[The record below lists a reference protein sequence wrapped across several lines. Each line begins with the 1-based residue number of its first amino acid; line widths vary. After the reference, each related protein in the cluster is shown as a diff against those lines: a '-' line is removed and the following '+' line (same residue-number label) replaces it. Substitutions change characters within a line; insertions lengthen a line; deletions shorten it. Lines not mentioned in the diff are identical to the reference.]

1 MTSLKA
7 ASVGLLGLLLS
18 VSGLALWV
26 LGDQTSALVP
36 LPIAITGVP
45 WAPLIWVLGIIVM
58 LSTALAQTLRIKNYL
73 MWIGLLVA
81 GYIAVFAVLVSVT
94 SLIMR

>member
-45 WAPLIWVLGIIVM
+45 WAPLIWVLGVIVM
-58 LSTALAQTLRIKNYL
+58 LSTALAQTLRVKNYL
-73 MWIGLLVA
+73 MWILLLVA

>member
-1 MTSLKA
+1 MRSVMA
-7 ASVGLLGLLLS
+7 ASVGLLGLLLT

-36 LPIAITGVP
+36 LPLAITGIP

-58 LSTALAQTLRIKNYL
+58 LSTALAQTLRVKNYI
-73 MWIGLLVA
+73 MWIALLVV
-81 GYIAVFAVLVSVT
+81 GYLAVFAVLVSFT
-94 SLIMR
+94 SLILQ

>member
-26 LGDQTSALVP
+26 LGDQTNALVP

>member
-26 LGDQTSALVP
+26 LGDQTSALVS

-73 MWIGLLVA
+73 MWTGLLVA
-81 GYIAVFAVLVSVT
+81 GYLAVFAVLVFYT
-94 SLIMR
+94 ASLI

>member
-1 MTSLKA
+1 MTSIKA
-7 ASVGLLGLLLS
+7 TSVGVVGFLLL

-26 LGDQTSALVP
+26 LGDQTNALVP

-45 WAPLIWVLGIIVM
+45 WTPLIWVLGIIVL
-58 LSTALAQTLRIKNYL
+58 LSVALAQTLRVKNYL
-73 MWIGLLVA
+73 MWILLLVG
-81 GYIAVFAVLVSVT
+81 GYLAVFAVLVSVT

>member
-26 LGDQTSALVP
+26 LGDQTSALVS

>member
-45 WAPLIWVLGIIVM
+45 WAPLIWVLGVIVM
-58 LSTALAQTLRIKNYL
+58 LSTALALTLRIKNYL
-73 MWIGLLVA
+73 MWILLLVG
-81 GYIAVFAVLVSVT
+81 GYLAVFAVLVSVT

>member
-1 MTSLKA
+1 MTNLKA

-26 LGDQTSALVP
+26 LGDQTNALVP

-45 WAPLIWVLGIIVM
+45 WTPLIWVLGIIVL
-58 LSTALAQTLRIKNYL
+58 LSVALAQTLRIKNYL
-73 MWIGLLVA
+73 MWIVLLVV
-81 GYIAVFAVLVSVT
+81 GYLAVFALLVSFT
-94 SLIMR
+94 SLIMQ

>member
-26 LGDQTSALVP
+26 LGDQTNALVP

-45 WAPLIWVLGIIVM
+45 WAPLIWVLGVIVM